1 MSPRQNLALV
11 DAGDP
16 TQIVQTVC
24 ELPGVPLIPDT
35 RIGQVL
41 AETYR
46 VTRSLASGGMGTVYE
61 AMHVR
66 LQQKFSIK
74 FLDHQLARNAEAY
87 ARFRQEAEI
96 AASLDHEAIVQV
108 YDFNTDS
115 DGSPYI
121 VMEYVDGVT
130 LDAWMHQRRATPKE
144 VLRLFE
150 PLCSALAAAHA
161 AGIVHR
167 DLKPTNVMV
176 RGSVGE
182 SGARFGVKLLD
193 FGISKMRTSGDA
205 MTRTHVVMGTPNYMS
220 PEQASGAASSVDA
233 TTDIFALGAILYEM
247 LAGRRAFEGGSTPA
261 LLHAIVYDEPTP
273 LATLCPD
280 LPAAVIAVVEKCL
293 AKDRSQRFVDTAS
306 FMVALRAGLRVAPPR
321 RTADAMPPIEAPAP
335 TVVHRGMG
343 AGLVLGWVAS
353 VAASALGAVWLLGR
367 TATPA
372 AVVEPAAAVAPAP
385 VSAPGA
391 LTPVGFRDA
400 LATPGAFVLESG
412 NQLYRADPRGISYWS
427 DAEAETVM
435 RPLPSAA
442 HVTAIGR
449 AREGDVLVGQ
459 ADGTVT
465 RWDREL
471 REVPWQ
477 ERIGSAPIGSL
488 AAAAGYLALA
498 IGNDVHLVHAE
509 SGKALKRF
517 TDGPAVSLLFT
528 RHPSESLVIVR
539 DDSIEVIDA
548 DKRKSLG
555 VAPLS
560 GHALRAE
567 VVAEP
572 IDGAAEIEIDFVQG
586 DWIVRR
592 RFRVHTG
599 RRGAVPRLEPVSQ
612 RRL

>member
-1 MSPRQNLALV
+1 VSPRQNLAVV
-11 DAGDP
+11 DSADATQVIRTVGD
-16 TQIVQTVC
+16 
-24 ELPGVPLIPDT
+24 IPMPHSHEET
-35 RIGQVL
+35 RIGRIL
-41 AETYR
+41 GESYR
-46 VTRSLASGGMGTVYE
+46 ITRALASGGMGTVYE
-61 AMHVR
+61 ATHVR

-74 FLDHQLARNAEAY
+74 FLDPQLVRNAEAY

-96 AASLDHEAIVQV
+96 AASLDHDAIVQV
-108 YDFNTDS
+108 YDFNTDT
-115 DGSPYI
+115 DGNPYI

-130 LDAWMHQRRATPKE
+130 LDAWMHDRRATPRE

-176 RGSVGE
+176 RGQVGE
-182 SGARFGVKLLD
+182 NAARVGVKLLD
-193 FGISKMRTSGDA
+193 FGISKMRSSGDA

-220 PEQASGAASSVDA
+220 PEQASGNASSVDA
-233 TTDIFALGAILYEM
+233 TTDIFALGAILYEL
-247 LAGRRAFEGGSTPA
+247 LAGRRAFDGTSTPA
-261 LLHAIVYDEPTP
+261 LLHSIVYDEPTS
-273 LATLCPD
+273 LAMLCPD
-280 LPAAVIAVVEKCL
+280 LPPGAIAVIEKCL
-293 AKDRSQRFVDTAS
+293 AKDPAQRFVDTPS
-306 FMVALRAGLRVAPPR
+306 LMVALRAGLRMNTARRTVDVAPVEPSPVAAPR
-321 RTADAMPPIEAPAP
+321 GIG
-335 TVVHRGMG
+335 VGM
-343 AGLVLGWVAS
+343 AVGWIAS
-353 VAASALGAVWLLGR
+353 VAASAVGAVWLLGR
-367 TATPA
+367 TAAVTPI
-372 AVVEPAAAVAPAP
+372 VEAPPVPTEAPA
-385 VSAPGA
+385 SAAGA
-391 LTPVGFRDA
+391 IVDGGFRDA

-412 NQLYRADPRGISYWS
+412 SQLYRADPRGISYWS
-427 DAEAETVM
+427 DPDAETVM

-442 HVTAIGR
+442 PVTSIGR

-477 ERIGSAPIGSL
+477 QRIGNAAIGNV

-498 IGNDVHLVHAE
+498 IGDDVHLVHAE
-509 SGKALKRF
+509 SGKPLKRF
-517 TDGPAVSLLFT
+517 TAGRAVALLFT
-528 RHPSESLVIVR
+528 RHPTESLVIVR
-539 DDSIEVIDA
+539 ESSIEVIDA

-555 VAPLS
+555 TAPLS

-567 VVAEP
+567 VAAEP

-586 DWIVRR
+586 DWVVRR

-599 RRGAVPRLEPVSQ
+599 RRGQTPRLEPMSQ